1 MRKAA
6 GLLAVV
12 TTLLAGC
19 ALRPPRISL
28 EPLATVGLVGV
39 RSSAEGGI
47 GDYATQ
53 VFLEILTESQ
63 PGVRIKELG
72 PAEAMLGEPGADRM
86 TPDAAADIGQKYG
99 VAAVFFGTLQVS
111 DVRPRINIATI
122 ITSATVSADVEAVLS
137 ARLVDT
143 RDGATLWAAGARD
156 RKAVGHVSYFQG
168 GGIFFDA
175 RDPEEA
181 YGDLVRSLVSK
192 VTRDLRWRRTLW

>member
-12 TTLLAGC
+12 MTVLAGC
-19 ALRPPRISL
+19 ALRPPRVSL
-28 EPLATVGLVGV
+28 EPLGTVGLIGV
-39 RSSAEGGI
+39 RTEAEGTI
-47 GDYATQ
+47 ADYSTQ

-63 PGVRIKELG
+63 PGVRLKDLG
-72 PAEAMLGEPGADRM
+72 PADTVLGDAGADRL
-86 TPDAAADIGQKYG
+86 TPEAAAAIGQKYG
-99 VAAVFFGTLQVS
+99 VAAVFFGSLQVS
-111 DVRPRINIATI
+111 DVRPRINIAAI
-122 ITSATVSADVEAVLS
+122 ITSATVSADVEAILS
-137 ARLVDT
+137 VRLVDT

-156 RKAVGHVSYFQG
+156 RKAVGQISYFKG

-192 VTRDLRWRRTLW
+192 VTRDLRWRRVLF